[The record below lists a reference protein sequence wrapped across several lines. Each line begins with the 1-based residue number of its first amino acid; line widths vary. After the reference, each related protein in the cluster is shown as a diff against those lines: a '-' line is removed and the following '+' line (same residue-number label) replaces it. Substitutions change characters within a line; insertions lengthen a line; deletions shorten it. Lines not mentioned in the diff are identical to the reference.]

1 MQLCSWQGGWTFS
14 ILVGATKNYL
24 ERSILCHGNNHQEH
38 QIDPYLVAL
47 LVQYNY
53 GIVATSMKSSITTWP
68 RAGPTG
74 TLQEGDFC
82 GIQQGSHC
90 WITSG
95 IKSIHIEQCIIWTQC
110 ILGNLQNTNNAK
122 FDNFRAQGF
131 FSPAPPG
138 NGRTTCQFPVFS
150 WFKGQWAL
158 AFLHKT
164 SANA

>member
-1 MQLCSWQGGWTFS
+1 MAKIIKG
-14 ILVGATKNYL
+14 IK
-24 ERSILCHGNNHQEH
+24 
-38 QIDPYLVAL
+38 YLVAL
-47 LVQYNY
+47 LFQSIY

-74 TLQEGDFC
+74 TQQEVDFC

-122 FDNFRAQGF
+122 SDNFRSQGV

-150 WFKGQWAL
+150 WFKGQWEL
-158 AFLHKT
+158 ASLHIRTHFQSTLKIWYFW
-164 SANA
+164 SANACCLLWLGGWLPVLA